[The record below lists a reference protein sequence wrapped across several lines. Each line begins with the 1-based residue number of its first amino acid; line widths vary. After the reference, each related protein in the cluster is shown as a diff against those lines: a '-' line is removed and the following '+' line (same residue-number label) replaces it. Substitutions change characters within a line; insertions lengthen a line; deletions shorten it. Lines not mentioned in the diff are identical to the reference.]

1 MHGSC
6 RGSKDISAGASDTYG
21 VLEVLPS
28 EWSLVEVGTR
38 RVDLEGAPV
47 DCDGAAPGDMPV
59 VVIYR

>member
-1 MHGSC
+1 MHGSF

-28 EWSLVEVGTR
+28 GCSLIEVGTR
-38 RVDLEGAPV
+38 RADLEGTLVDSDGTAPV
-47 DCDGAAPGDMPV
+47 DMPV